1 MLKNN
6 SNITV
11 VGTMSVTASHC
22 GHHRPKPNELDSLPI
37 GKERI
42 AQPIENLEIDDI
54 NAFVDG
60 LNNLNQV
67 KQVLKQILYVIQI
80 PKEEIRTFT
89 INKGLKNDRLER
101 RQNKNH

>member
-1 MLKNN
+1 MIEIKGNIKVRTRN
-6 SNITV
+6 KSINIT
-11 VGTMSVTASHC
+11 TETS
-22 GHHRPKPNELDSLPI
+22 PI

-42 AQPIENLEIDDI
+42 VQQIENLKIDDI

-67 KQVLKQILYVIQI
+67 KQVLKQILYIMQI
-80 PKEEIRTFT
+80 PKEQVDTFT